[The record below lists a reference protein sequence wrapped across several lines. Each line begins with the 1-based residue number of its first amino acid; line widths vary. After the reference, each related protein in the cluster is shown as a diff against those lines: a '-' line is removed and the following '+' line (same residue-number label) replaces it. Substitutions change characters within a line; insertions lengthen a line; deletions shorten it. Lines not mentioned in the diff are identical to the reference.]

1 MQTITKLSNNPF
13 DVMRATGGAVF
24 RTDNNGI
31 FAIHYE
37 NWLNQLK
44 EQPEYQIEAR
54 EFVKFINAM
63 PNNKGYAANGIGKL
77 QYFLNAAIQEQ
88 AIVNENANL
97 LKFDSDDHDFL
108 LGNYTGTNDS
118 DISLISNPRCKIE
131 LKLFGSLETFIKMR
145 RKTNFH
151 CAHYVFVYFLNSQC
165 WQVYKKEDAW
175 NKPYFI
181 NQLYDSDPNLR
192 GIKLPKNFEFI
203 RFYTDEVDSH
213 NFLRLTDKQL
223 PEKVKYEF
231 FSR

>member
-1 MQTITKLSNNPF
+1 MQTITKLTNSPLA
-13 DVMRATGGAVF
+13 VLRATGGAVF
-24 RTDNNGI
+24 SKDESI

-37 NWLNQLK
+37 NWLNKLK
-44 EQPEYQIEAR
+44 EQPAKEVEVKKFI
-54 EFVKFINAM
+54 KFINSM
-63 PNNKGYAANGIGKL
+63 PNNRAYAANGIGKL
-77 QYFLNAAIQEQ
+77 QYFLNAAIQER
-88 AIVNENANL
+88 AVIDANLDL
-97 LKFDSDDHDFL
+97 LKFDNDDHDFL
-108 LGNYTGTNDS
+108 IGNYTGTNDS

-131 LKLFGSLETFIKMR
+131 LKLFGSLDTFIRMR

-175 NKPYFI
+175 SKPYFI
-181 NQLYDSDPNLR
+181 NQLYDSDPSLR
-192 GIKLPKNFEFI
+192 GIKLPKGFEFI
-203 RFYTDEVDSH
+203 RFYTEEVDSH

>member
-1 MQTITKLSNNPF
+1 MQTITKLTNSPLA
-13 DVMRATGGAVF
+13 VLRATGGAVF
-24 RTDNNGI
+24 SKDESI

-37 NWLNQLK
+37 NWLNKLK
-44 EQPEYQIEAR
+44 EQPAKEIEVKK
-54 EFVKFINAM
+54 FIKFINSM
-63 PNNKGYAANGIGKL
+63 PNNRAYAANGIGKL

-88 AIVNENANL
+88 AVIDANLDL
-97 LKFDSDDHDFL
+97 LKFDNDDHDFL
-108 LGNYTGTNDS
+108 IGNYTGTNDS

-131 LKLFGSLETFIKMR
+131 LKLFGSLDTFIRMR

-175 NKPYFI
+175 SKPYFI
-181 NQLYDSDPNLR
+181 NQLYDSDPSLR
-192 GIKLPKNFEFI
+192 GIKLPKGFEFI
-203 RFYTDEVDSH
+203 RFYTEEVDSH